1 MKQLQSGPNIYRM
14 AQTYGWGN
22 TSMGESQWIANMKS
36 KYGNGWRRKVQD
48 KISLPLSA
56 VQTKNVLS
64 ANDNPSQAPMFNT
77 GKLPWDYP
85 VDQPV
90 SWTPKSLIKTKTQC
104 MNQLDLIKCDPSLRF
119 TSVDKSVYEKYGIAQ
134 DGTQTK
140 QIPMFQFANV
150 NGVMTE
156 RSQSEI
162 DGMNAK
168 LDSYCTKVVEN
179 CEQRFPNTPPEEEI
193 VEETLKD
200 IRLDDMPPPPSPL
213 EEKSFIQK
221 YKYPLIAVGIVII
234 AILIMKN
241 KAQPTVIV
249 TK

>member
-1 MKQLQSGPNIYRM
+1 MTQLQSGPNLYRM

-48 KISLPLSA
+48 KIRLPLS
-56 VQTKNVLS
+56 VQTKNVMPS
-64 ANDNPSQAPMFNT
+64 ANDTQSPTPSQATMFNT

-90 SWTPKSLIKTKTQC
+90 SWKPKSLIKTKTQC
-104 MNQLDLIKCDPSLRF
+104 MNQLDFIKCDPSLRF

-150 NGVMTE
+150 NGSND
-156 RSQSEI
+156 RKKPI
-162 DGMNAK
+162 GD
-168 LDSYCTKVVEN
+168 
-179 CEQRFPNTPPEEEI
+179 
-193 VEETLKD
+193 
-200 IRLDDMPPPPSPL
+200 
-213 EEKSFIQK
+213 
-221 YKYPLIAVGIVII
+221 
-234 AILIMKN
+234 
-241 KAQPTVIV
+241 
-249 TK
+249 